1 MNHLFIL
8 LKILILLLLLS
19 CQRSEIFNL
28 SITPLKRGAVMDP
41 SQINFLNEYYII
53 ENVTVRLVEMD
64 AKAGYRL
71 MLASSIEKKS
81 DLEYIVKIKNTG
93 FSNGEI
99 IRIED
104 VRNSLLRAKQGVNSH
119 VAFNEMVESI
129 IIENDSLKI
138 IH

>member
-1 MNHLFIL
+1 
-8 LKILILLLLLS
+8 
-19 CQRSEIFNL
+19 
-28 SITPLKRGAVMDP
+28 MDP

-71 MLASSIEKKS
+71 MLASSIEQKS

-93 FSNGEI
+93 FSNGEK

-104 VRNSLLRAKQGVNSH
+104 VHNSLMRAKQGLNSH
-119 VAFNEMVESI
+119 VAFNEMIERIS
-129 IIENDSLKI
+129 IENDSLKI
-138 IH
+138 KMLPKFAAFTNDILYCRWVKKFHFQRKEQETV